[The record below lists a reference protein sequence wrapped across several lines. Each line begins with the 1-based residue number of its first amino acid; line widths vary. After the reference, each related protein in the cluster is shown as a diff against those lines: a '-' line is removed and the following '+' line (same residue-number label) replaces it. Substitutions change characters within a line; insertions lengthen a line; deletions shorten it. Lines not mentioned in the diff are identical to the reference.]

1 MRHILALLALAGF
14 AVAADPPAVTVDW
27 SRTIARSQTE
37 LTIQV
42 CPEPPLRRGYPIHDQ
57 LWKALRDM
65 KSNVAR
71 IQFWHPYPRLGVA
84 ELEPPH
90 DGVTSWDFSLIDPIV
105 LDFVAASE
113 GRPVMLNLST
123 LPQWMYRTPESV
135 PYPKDPDEI
144 TWKYTQSTELR
155 DPSLKEIV
163 DYYHRVASW
172 YVKGGFTDEA
182 GKWHESG
189 HHLKIAWWEV
199 LNEVEQEHDIS
210 PAQYNAIYDAVVED
224 LHKLD
229 PEMKF
234 SGLAL
239 ATPATGAEYIHTFLN
254 PKDHKPGMP
263 LDMFSYH
270 FYAAGDVDESAEMQ
284 QRTFFHKADQFM
296 ATVHYVESIHRRLS
310 PQTKTFINELGSFSP
325 ETLGTNQPI
334 PASYWT
340 LSGSMFAYLYPQ
352 LVREGID
359 LIGAAELI
367 DYPGQFAGA
376 TLVDWV
382 TGQPNARYRVLKLL
396 RDNFGPGDTLVQ
408 TGLPSPFVAAQAF
421 VTPKG
426 ERKLLI
432 VNKRDHEVT
441 LTLPVAT
448 SAQSQMDYV
457 DPTTGSQPP
466 GSTVLTGNSIT
477 LRSQAV
483 AVITLK
489 P

>member
-1 MRHILALLALAGF
+1 MRLTFVLLFFAGLAA
-14 AVAADPPAVTVDW
+14 AADPPAVTVDW
-27 SRTIARSQTE
+27 SRTVARSRTE

-42 CPEPPLRRGYPIHDQ
+42 CPEPPLRRGHPIHDQ
-57 LWKALRDM
+57 LWKALREM
-65 KSNVAR
+65 SSNGAR

-84 ELEPPH
+84 ELEPPR
-90 DGVTSWDFSLIDPIV
+90 DGATSWDFSLIDPIV
-105 LDFVAASE
+105 LDFAAASE
-113 GRPVMLNLST
+113 GRPVMLNFST
-123 LPQWMYRTPESV
+123 LPQWMFRTAQPV
-135 PYPKDPDEI
+135 VYPKDPDEI
-144 TWKYTQSTELR
+144 TWKYTQGTELR

-163 DYYHRVASW
+163 EYYHRLASW
-172 YVKGGFTDEA
+172 YSKGGFTDEG

-199 LNEVEQEHDIS
+199 LNEIEQEHDIS
-210 PAQYNAIYDAVVED
+210 PAQYNAIYDAVADD
-224 LHKLD
+224 LRKLD

-239 ATPATGAEYIHTFLN
+239 AGPGSAAEYIHTFLD
-254 PKDHKPGMP
+254 PKKHKPGIP

-270 FYAAGDVDESAEMQ
+270 FYAQSDPDESEEMQ

-296 ATVHYVESIHRRLS
+296 IAVRYIESIHRRLS
-310 PQTKTFINELGSFSP
+310 PGTKTYINELGSFSP
-325 ETLGTNQPI
+325 EALGTRPI

-382 TGQPNARYRVLKLL
+382 TGKPNARYWVVKLL
-396 RDNFGPGDTLVQ
+396 RDNFGPGDTLVE
-408 TGLPSPFVAAQAF
+408 TGHPPQMVSAQAF

-426 ERKLLI
+426 ERKILL
-432 VNKRDHEVT
+432 VNKRDHEVS
-441 LTLPVAT
+441 LDLPV
-448 SAQSQMDYV
+448 SADARTKMDFV
-457 DPTTGSQPP
+457 DPTTGFEPP
-466 GSTVLTGNSIT
+466 GSTVLTGNRVT
-477 LRSQAV
+477 LRAQAV

>member
-1 MRHILALLALAGF
+1 MRLTFALLLFTGLA
-14 AVAADPPAVTVDW
+14 AAADPPAVTVDW
-27 SRTIARSQTE
+27 NRTVARSHTE

-42 CPEPPLRRGYPIHDQ
+42 CPEPPLRRGHPIHDQ
-57 LWKALRDM
+57 LWTALREM

-84 ELEPPH
+84 ELELPRA
-90 DGVTSWDFSLIDPIV
+90 GATSWDFSLIDPIV
-105 LDFVAASE
+105 FDFMAASE
-113 GRPVMLNLST
+113 GRPVLFNFST
-123 LPQWMYRTPESV
+123 LPQWMYRTPQPV

-144 TWKYTQSTELR
+144 TWKYTQATELR

-163 DYYHRVASW
+163 DYYHRLASW
-172 YVKGGFTDEA
+172 YSKGGFTDEA
-182 GKWHESG
+182 GQWHESG

-199 LNEVEQEHDIS
+199 LNEIEQEHDIS

-239 ATPATGAEYIHTFLN
+239 AGPGSGAEYIHTFLD
-254 PKDHKPGMP
+254 PQKHKPGIP
-263 LDMFSYH
+263 LDMVSYH
-270 FYAAGDVDESAEMQ
+270 FYAKSDLDESEEVQ
-284 QRTFFHKADQFM
+284 QHSFFHLADQFM
-296 ATVHYVESIHRRLS
+296 ITVRYIESIHRRLS
-310 PQTKTFINELGSFSP
+310 PGTKTYINELGSFSP
-325 ETLGTNQPI
+325 EELGTQPI

-359 LIGAAELI
+359 LIAAAELI
-367 DYPGQFAGA
+367 DYPGQFAGS

-382 TGQPNARYRVLKLL
+382 TGKPNARYWVVKLL
-396 RDNFGPGDTLVQ
+396 RDNFGPDDTLVA
-408 TGLPSPFVAAQAF
+408 TGQPSPMVSAQAF
-421 VTPKG
+421 ITPKG
-426 ERKLLI
+426 DRKILL
-432 VNKRDHEVT
+432 VNKREHEVI
-441 LTLPVAT
+441 LALPVSADAT
-448 SAQSQMDYV
+448 AKMDYV
-457 DPTTGSQPP
+457 DQTTGFEPP
-466 GSTVLTGNSIT
+466 GSMLLTGNRVT
-477 LRSQAV
+477 LRPQAV

>member
-1 MRHILALLALAGF
+1 MRQFVALFLLTGF
-14 AVAADPPAVTVDW
+14 VVAAEQPGITVDW
-27 SRTIARSQTE
+27 DKTIARSHTE

-65 KSNVAR
+65 QSNVAR

-90 DGVTSWDFSLIDPIV
+90 DGVTSWDFSLIDPLV
-105 LDFVAASE
+105 LDFVAAAE

-123 LPQWMYRTPESV
+123 PPQWMYRTPLPI
-135 PYPKDPDEI
+135 PYPRDPDEI
-144 TWKYTQSTELR
+144 TWKYLQSTELR

-172 YVKGGFTDEA
+172 YLKGGFTDEL
-182 GKWHESG
+182 GKWHASG

-199 LNEVEQEHDIS
+199 LNEVEQEHDVT
-210 PAQYNAIYDAVVED
+210 PEQYNAVYDAVVED

-229 PEMKF
+229 PGLKF

-239 ATPATGAEYIHTFLN
+239 ATPALGAEYIQTFLN
-254 PKDHKPGMP
+254 PGKHKPGIP

-270 FYAAGDVDESAEMQ
+270 FYAAGDFDETPEMQ
-284 QRTFFHKADQFM
+284 QRTFFHMADKFM
-296 ATVHYVESIHRRLS
+296 ATVHYVESIHRHLS
-310 PQTKTFINELGSFSP
+310 PQTRSFINELGSFSP
-325 ETLGTNQPI
+325 ETSGANQPI

-352 LVREGID
+352 LVREGVD

-382 TGQPNARYRVLKLL
+382 TGRPNARYWVVKLL
-396 RDNFGPGDTLVQ
+396 RDNFGPGDALVQ
-408 TGLPSPFVAAQAF
+408 TGSPSQAVSAQAF
-421 VTPKG
+421 VTAKG
-426 ERKLLI
+426 EKKLLL
-432 VNKRDHEVT
+432 VNKRDREIA
-441 LTLPVAT
+441 LALPL
-448 SAQSQMDYV
+448 SANSRSRLDYV
-457 DPTTGSQPP
+457 DPTTGFEPP
-466 GSTVLTGNSIT
+466 RSTVLTGNLVT
-477 LRSQAV
+477 LRPQGV
-483 AVITLK
+483 AVVTLQ